1 MTIIYIFLG
10 DIPHNKP
17 KRLEPLN
24 YALWQE
30 KDIPMSKNEE
40 RKKPKDY
47 DRNFLKWIRKLRKR
61 LNVPLFLLVFAAVI
75 FGIGFILNSLIR
87 HF

>member
-1 MTIIYIFLG
+1 M
-10 DIPHNKP
+10 
-17 KRLEPLN
+17 R
-24 YALWQE
+24 
-30 KDIPMSKNEE
+30 KNE
-40 RKKPKDY
+40 KPKDY

-61 LNVPLFLLVFAAVI
+61 LNMPLFLLVFAAVI

>member
-1 MTIIYIFLG
+1 MGY
-10 DIPHNKP
+10 IPHNKP

-47 DRNFLKWIRKLRKR
+47 DRNFLKWIRGTKKR
-61 LNVPLFLLVFAAVI
+61 FKSLLFLLVFSTVI
-75 FGIGFILNSLIR
+75 FGMGFILNSLISR
-87 HF
+87 H